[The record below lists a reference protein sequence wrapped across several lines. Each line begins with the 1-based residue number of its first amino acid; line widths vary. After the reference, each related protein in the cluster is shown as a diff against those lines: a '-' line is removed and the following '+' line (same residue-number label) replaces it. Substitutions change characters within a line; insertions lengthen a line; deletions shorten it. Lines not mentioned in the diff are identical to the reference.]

1 MKTLIAAAA
10 VTAMAG
16 SAMALELGG
25 GISLGATVS
34 SAYNVDTDIG
44 AITASPE
51 LSYNFNGVDIS
62 AGMMFDL
69 WDAANG
75 EFIMPDMDALPL
87 IDLGASYTLD
97 IGMWSDIDLSMST
110 SWDLSSNSL
119 GDVTVMASFSF

>member
-34 SAYNVDTDIG
+34 TAYNVDTDIG

-62 AGMMFDL
+62 ALMAFDL
-69 WDAANG
+69 WDAASG

-110 SWDLSSNSL
+110 SWDLSDNSL

>member
-16 SAMALELGG
+16 SAMALELGA
-25 GISLGATVS
+25 GISLGATINT
-34 SAYNVDTDIG
+34 AYNVDTDIG
-44 AITASPE
+44 AITAAPE
-51 LSYNFNGVDIS
+51 LAYNFNGVDIS
-62 AGMMFDL
+62 AGMTFDL

-87 IDLGASYTLD
+87 IDLGATYTLD
-97 IGMWSDIDLSMST
+97 IGMWSDIDLSMAT
-110 SWDLSSNSL
+110 SWDLSNNTL